1 MRGAA
6 DQVHLLAIELD
17 GDGLGGQRLGDVGQE
32 ASGDQNLAGLVDG
45 GGNVRVRG
53 DLVVEGGQGQFV
65 ALSLDAHAGQDR
77 RGRTHRERA
86 GGPRHGFGQNIAGD
100 GELHSC
106 LQNTK
111 RIENYFTHK
120 CAHVGRDRRL
130 GTRAV
135 NASPA
140 LLLDGDL

>member
-1 MRGAA
+1 MGGSA
-6 DQVHLLAIELD
+6 DQVHFLAVELD

-32 ASGDQNLAGLVDG
+32 ASGDQDLAGLVDG
-45 GGNVRVRG
+45 RGDVRIGG
-53 DLVVEGGQGQFV
+53 DLVVEGGQGQLV

-77 RGRTHRERA
+77 RGRTHGERA

-111 RIENYFTHK
+111 RIGHYFTHK
-120 CAHVGRDRRL
+120 CAHVGRDGRL
-130 GTRAV
+130 GIRAV
-135 NASPA
+135 GVASA
-140 LLLDGDL
+140 SLLYGGL